1 MQDSKTTELMRQ
13 ELWQEYWKKRDVNL
27 RNQLAVE
34 YMSIVR
40 YYVYNLRSTYENYA
54 EASDM
59 LNQGCLALMEA
70 VEKYNPGYNTKFES
84 YASIRIKGAIIDYVR
99 KQDWVPKRA
108 KHEGKQF
115 GEAMEELAV
124 RLGHM
129 PTNEEMAEHL
139 GISVKEVEK
148 ILGEIYTFNLL
159 SYEELLEQGLYGAKG
174 YRESAQGQQSEPEQ
188 EMQSEELKTILSQY
202 LDELPEKERLILTL
216 YYYEELKIKEIAYIL
231 DVSSS
236 RVCQLHTAALQK
248 MKKKLMNYLS
258 EEE

>member
-1 MQDSKTTELMRQ
+1 MQDTKTTELLRQ
-13 ELWQEYWKKRDVNL
+13 ELWKEYWQKRDIDL

-40 YYVYNLRSTYENYA
+40 YYVHHLRSTYENYA

-59 LNQGCLALMEA
+59 LNQGCIALMEA
-70 VEKYNPGYNTKFES
+70 VEKYDPKFNAKFES
-84 YASIRIKGAIIDYVR
+84 YASIKIKGAIIDYVR

-115 GEAMEELAV
+115 GEAMETLAV
-124 RLGHM
+124 QLGHT
-129 PTNEEMAEHL
+129 PTNEEMAEHM
-139 GISVKEVEK
+139 GISVKAVEK
-148 ILGEIYTFNLL
+148 TLGEIYTFNLL

-174 YRESAQGQQSEPEQ
+174 YRELDGEQSSLPEQ
-188 EMQSEELKTILSQY
+188 EMQAEELKEMLSRC
-202 LDELPEKERLILTL
+202 LEELTDKERLIITL

-236 RVCQLHTAALQK
+236 RVCQLHTTALQK
-248 MKKKLMNYLS
+248 MKNKMLNYLS